1 MDCRSFGKKV
11 RSFRKA
17 RRLTQEALAEMADI
31 SASFLGHIERGTRTA
46 SMDTLIALCNALN
59 VSPQILLSADLIS
72 FDNEHIVAAEIN
84 HKEKLIHLLDLAVSI
99 ITEEK

>member
-11 RSFRKA
+11 RSFSKA

-31 SASFLGHIERGTRTA
+31 SASFLGHIERGTRAA
-46 SMDTLIALCNALN
+46 SIDTLISLCNALN

-84 HKEKLIHLLDLAVSI
+84 HREKLIHLLGLAVSI
-99 ITEEK
+99 ITDEN